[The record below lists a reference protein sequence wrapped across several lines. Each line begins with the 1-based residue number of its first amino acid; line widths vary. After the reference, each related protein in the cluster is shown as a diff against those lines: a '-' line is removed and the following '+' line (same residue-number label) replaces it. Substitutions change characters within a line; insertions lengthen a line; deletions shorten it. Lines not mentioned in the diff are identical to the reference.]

1 MADPKVP
8 DSAALLTK
16 VQSLMKQGYPQR
28 AAVNM
33 AGLDM
38 PAATAVKVPR

>member
-8 DSAALLTK
+8 SDAALSAK
-16 VQSLMKQGYPQR
+16 VQALMKAGYPQR